1 MEFYGINHNLKL
13 ESGKIYYATKDGI
26 SKVWTAEFA
35 VCEEG
40 KVYLISYD
48 NENEVGYDRYRSLKM
63 QCEIIEDADRN
74 ITGIY
79 LGENLRSSYSPGP
92 KDEFEVVNQ
101 KYIFSYKGPV
111 TNELRGYP
119 ELKWLMVKNV
129 SRQYGLRE
137 SKFLSFQDFEIS
149 ESTQK
154 R

>member
-1 MEFYGINHNLKL
+1 MEFYGIHHNLKL
-13 ESGKIYYATKDGI
+13 ESGKIYYATKDTI

-48 NENEVGYDRYRSLKM
+48 NENEIGYDRYRSLKM

-79 LGENLRSSYSPGP
+79 LGENLRNSSSASP
-92 KDEFEVVNQ
+92 KDEFKIVNQ

-129 SRQYGLRE
+129 SRQYGLSE

-149 ESTQK
+149 ESVQK

>member
-13 ESGKIYYATKDGI
+13 ESGKIYYATKALI

-48 NENEVGYDRYRSLKM
+48 NENEIGYDRNRELL
-63 QCEIIEDADRN
+63 QCNIIEDNDRN
-74 ITGIY
+74 ITGLY
-79 LGENLRSSYSPGP
+79 LGEDLRNSFSTSP
-92 KDEFEVVNQ
+92 KDEFKVVNQ

-111 TNELRGYP
+111 TNELRGYS
-119 ELKWLMVKNV
+119 ELKWLIVKNA
-129 SRQYGLRE
+129 SRQYGLSE

-149 ESTQK
+149 ESAQK